1 MAVPIVDDATVED
14 VEQFSLTLTTTD
26 NRVTLDPEATNV
38 LIRGTDIN
46 LD

>member
-26 NRVTLDPEATNV
+26 NRVTLNPETATV
-38 LIRGTDIN
+38 LIGGTDN
-46 LD
+46 N